1 MTYNQQLDDYKKAV
15 LTKKLEEMSPEE
27 RESLLAEVDTE
38 KKLAQTSA
46 QNAIKDE

>member
-1 MTYNQQLDDYKKAV
+1 
-15 LTKKLEEMSPEE
+15 MSPEE